1 MKDPRLLCVRMSLNE
16 AISEL
21 QDIAVD
27 HPEARDTLGGLARDI
42 AAIRDRCTPIADR
55 RAVPAK
61 PMARKAYLNRA
72 LRETA

>member
-27 HPEARDTLGGLARDI
+27 HPEARDALGGLARDI
-42 AAIRDRCTPIADR
+42 AAIRDRCTPIQPH
-55 RAVPAK
+55 VPAE
-61 PMARKAYLNRA
+61 PMAREAYLDNHPFVRA
-72 LRETA
+72 AE